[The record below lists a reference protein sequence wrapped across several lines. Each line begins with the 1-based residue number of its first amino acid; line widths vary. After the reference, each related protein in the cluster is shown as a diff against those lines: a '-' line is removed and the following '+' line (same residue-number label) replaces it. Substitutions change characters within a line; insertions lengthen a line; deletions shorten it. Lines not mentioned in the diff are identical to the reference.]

1 MVIIA
6 DVSAQDCCVT
16 ANAAPVFTEVDVG
29 GTESWEQNENR
40 INPPNNKNSSK
51 NMHMISGWV
60 DEGKTEGSVGVSGSA
75 ATLRKFSHIQTND
88 MRRMRNF

>member
-51 NMHMISGWV
+51 TCIWYQG
-60 DEGKTEGSVGVSGSA
+60 E
-75 ATLRKFSHIQTND
+75 
-88 MRRMRNF
+88 